1 VCSQWLK
8 KGGYS
13 AEQACSVEILLMSR
27 PPKNPL
33 RPLFPEE
40 RAQLQQLS
48 RSQAA
53 PASQVTRAKVL
64 LAVDEGLSYSAAAR
78 HVGRTSGDAVAHL
91 VARFNQEGVA
101 AVVPGHGGGPPVQYT
116 PAQREQI
123 LALVRRTPSREED
136 GTATWSL
143 TTLQRALRAQ
153 GLPRVSTHTIWCVLQ
168 EAGLSWQHSRTW
180 CQTGVVQRRRKNG
193 SATVQDPDAEAKK
206 S

>member
-1 VCSQWLK
+1 
-8 KGGYS
+8 
-13 AEQACSVEILLMSR
+13 MSR
-27 PPKNPL
+27 QPKNPL

-40 RAQLQQLS
+40 RVQLQQLS

-53 PASQVTRAKVL
+53 SASHVTRAKVL

-78 HVGRTSGDAVAHL
+78 QVGRASGDAVAQL

-116 PAQREQI
+116 PQQREQI
-123 LALVRRTPSREED
+123 LAQVRRTPSREED

-143 TTLQRALRAQ
+143 TTLQRTLRAQ
-153 GLPRVSTHTIWCVLQ
+153 GLPRISTYTIWCVLQ
-168 EAGLSWQHSRTW
+168 EAGLSWQKSRTW
-180 CQTGVVQRRRKNG
+180 CQTGTVQRRRKSG
-193 SATVQDPDAEAKK
+193 PVMVQDPDAEAKK

>member
-1 VCSQWLK
+1 
-8 KGGYS
+8 
-13 AEQACSVEILLMSR
+13 MSR
-27 PPKNPL
+27 LPKNPL

-78 HVGRTSGDAVAHL
+78 QVGRASGDAVAQL
-91 VARFNQEGVA
+91 VARFNQEGVT
-101 AVVPGHGGGPPVQYT
+101 AVVPGHGGGPQVQYT
-116 PAQREQI
+116 AQQREQI
-123 LALVRRTPSREED
+123 LAQVRRTPSREED

-143 TTLQRALRAQ
+143 STLQRALRSQ
-153 GLPRVSTHTIWCVLQ
+153 GLPRISTYTIWCVLQ
-168 EAGLSWQHSRTW
+168 EAGMSWQRSRTW
-180 CQTGVVQRRRKNG
+180 CQTGSVQRRRRSG
-193 SATVQDPDAEAKK
+193 PVTVQDPDAEAKK